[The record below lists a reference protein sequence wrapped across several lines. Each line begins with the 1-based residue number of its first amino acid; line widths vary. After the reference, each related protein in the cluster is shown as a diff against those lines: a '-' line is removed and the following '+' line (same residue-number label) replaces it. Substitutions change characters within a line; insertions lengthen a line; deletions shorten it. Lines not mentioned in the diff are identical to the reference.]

1 MSEARV
7 EIPRAFKE
15 LFTPSRY
22 KAYFGGRGSGK
33 SHSFAAAL
41 VIRASQAPLRVLC
54 AREIQK
60 SIGESVKAL
69 IDAKIRLMGL
79 PGFRSTDTYVE
90 HANGGAFH
98 FVGLRTDPDKI
109 KSMEGIDIAWV
120 EEANKVS
127 RRALDLLI
135 PTLRKEGSELWF
147 SWNPEYDFD
156 PVDAMFRGERVPP
169 DSIVR
174 RVGWRDNPFFP
185 KVLRTELE
193 FDRAHNPDKYEH
205 VWEGEYIK
213 VHEGA
218 YYTAQLRQARDE
230 GRIARLVADP
240 LLQVRTFWDLG
251 VTDSMSI
258 WIAQWVGQEIRCLDY
273 IEGQGQPL
281 GYYLTELRSRGY
293 DKALCV
299 LPHDGSHTD
308 LLTAK
313 RLEDHV
319 RAAGFPVQVVKNQG
333 KGAAMKR
340 VEAAR
345 RVFPRV
351 SFDGDRCA
359 GGLKALGAY
368 HERRDEE
375 RNVGLGPE
383 HDWSSHGA
391 DAFGLMCAVYD
402 EPKKPQPRRE
412 PQGVTSWMS

>member
-1 MSEARV
+1 M
-7 EIPRAFKE
+7 
-15 LFTPSRY
+15 
-22 KAYFGGRGSGK
+22 
-33 SHSFAAAL
+33 
-41 VIRASQAPLRVLC
+41 IRASQAPLRVLC

-69 IDAKIRLMGL
+69 IDDKIKAMSL
-79 PGFRSTDTYVE
+79 PGFRSTDTYIE
-90 HANGGAFH
+90 HVNGGGFH

-109 KSMEGIDIAWV
+109 KSMEGLDIAWV

-156 PVDAMFRGERVPP
+156 PVDAMFRGEHVPP
-169 DSIVR
+169 NSIVR
-174 RVGWRDNPFFP
+174 RVGYRDNPFFP
-185 KVLRTELE
+185 QVLRDAME
-193 FDRAHNPDKYEH
+193 FDKLHNPDKYEH

-213 VHEGA
+213 AHEGA
-218 YYTAQLRQARDE
+218 YFTAQLRAARDE
-230 GRIARLVADP
+230 GRITRLALDP
-240 LLQVRTFWDLG
+240 LLQVRAFWDLG
-251 VTDSMSI
+251 VTDSMAI
-258 WIAQWVGQEIRCLDY
+258 WVAQWVGQEIRCLDY

-281 GYYLTELRSRGY
+281 AYYLTELRSRGF

-299 LPHDGSHTD
+299 LPHDGAHPD
-308 LLTAK
+308 MLTAK

-340 VEAAR
+340 VEAVR
-345 RVFPRV
+345 RAFPRI
-351 SFDGDRCA
+351 SFDGDRCSS
-359 GGLKALGAY
+359 GLKALGAY

-375 RNVGLGPE
+375 RNIGLGPE
-383 HDWSSHGA
+383 HDWASHGA
-391 DAFGLMCAVYD
+391 DAFGLMCVVYD